1 MKYDL
6 IEWANEITGEE
17 KQEGIIFSDAMN
29 DKLASLDEEI
39 KDVEDLDKEL
49 EFNIRYWKM
58 NRSPEAL
65 VKIMAISYRY
75 LIGTMIKNK
84 EQWSHLSPDEALMAA
99 FKALPYSVSVY
110 TPGRSKFLSFW
121 AKGVEMAW
129 ERIKGV

>member
-75 LIGTMIKNK
+75 LIGTMLKNK
-84 EQWSHLSPDEALMAA
+84 EQWSHLSPDEALMTA